1 MGRFT
6 QLSAQRD
13 KLQSEIQT
21 GHELASELLQRVQ
34 KSTAALIGFIQEEKE
49 EFERASDNLEQL
61 NSSQY
66 VSRATLVPAKRK
78 VQRSQVA

>member
-1 MGRFT
+1 M
-6 QLSAQRD
+6 
-13 KLQSEIQT
+13 
-21 GHELASELLQRVQ
+21 Q